1 MLSYTSPF
9 VICSHLSLSPQE
21 MRDAFLEFDTAKEGH
36 ISLDELQAVLSRY
49 NMLPAEVAE
58 IFQGIDVA
66 GSGRIE

>member
-1 MLSYTSPF
+1 
-9 VICSHLSLSPQE
+9 